1 MSDQPRCE
9 NEETLRIVEHALQN
23 LWGVANDLSLI
34 RPPADRYRVTI
45 FGSAR
50 AEPGDETYGE
60 VVQLAKRLTELGCD
74 IVTGGGPGLMAAA
87 NEGAHLGD
95 PGDEHDSVGIRVD
108 LPFEQGANPFVEKL
122 YTHRTFFSRLHQFL
136 RVSNAFVVVEGGI
149 GTTLETLM
157 VWQLLQVR
165 HVDDVPLILV
175 GEMWRELRDWASRNM
190 AERERPLAGAEDVA
204 LPLCV
209 ETIAEAEAAI
219 TAHREAW
226 QAARDAARPC

>member
-1 MSDQPRCE
+1 MSEPPPCE

-34 RPPADRYRVTI
+34 RPPQDRYRVTI

-50 AEPGDETYGE
+50 AKPGDGIYGE
-60 VVQLAKRLTELGCD
+60 VVQLSKRLTEFGCD
-74 IVTGGGPGLMAAA
+74 IITGGGPGLMEAA

-95 PGDEHDSVGIRVD
+95 PDDESESVGIRVD
-108 LPFEQGANPFVEKL
+108 LPFEQGANPYVEKL

-136 RVSNAFVVVEGGI
+136 RLSNAFVVVEGGI
-149 GTTLETLM
+149 GTSLETLM

-175 GEMWRELRDWASRNM
+175 GEMWRELRDWAARNM
-190 AERERPLAGAEDVA
+190 AERERPLASAEDVA

-209 ETIAEAEAAI
+209 DTIAEAEAAI
-219 TAHREAW
+219 QAHRAAW
-226 QAARDAARPC
+226 LERHGRRPC